1 MGNQTVRTLLGWL
14 MIVLVILFFISRLD
28 RLDNASKEK
37 KLVYSEFLDDC
48 QQGKVDEVV
57 LGAKENGLGYDVK
70 GWLKGQDKEKDAPA
84 IDLMAP
90 MGDTSLFSILRESHV
105 KVTAKVT
112 EPTLMQTIGG
122 LLVNFGPFL
131 LVVVFFFVLMNRANS
146 GGPGGALN
154 FGKSRAK
161 LLVGGQSKVT
171 FADVAGVDE
180 AKEELAEIIDFL
192 KDPGRFQK
200 LGGKIP
206 KGVLLLGPPGTGKTL
221 LARAVAGEAGRP
233 FFSISGSDFVEMF
246 VGVGASRVRDLFEQG
261 KKNAPCIIFIDEIDA
276 VGRHR
281 GAGLGGGH
289 DEREQTL
296 NALLVE
302 MDGFEANKGV
312 ILVAATN
319 RPDVLDPAL
328 TRPGR
333 FDRQVVVDR
342 PDIKGREGVLKVHS
356 KNVVLGPDADLQV
369 LARGTAGFS
378 GADLA
383 NLINEAALLAARRNK
398 KAVSMDELNEAVERV
413 WAGPQRR
420 SRVMNDM
427 EKNVIAYHESG
438 HALVAHLTPG
448 CNPVHKISII
458 PRGVAA
464 LGYTMQLPL
473 EDRFL
478 ARRSELV
485 AEIKS
490 LLGGRVSEEI
500 LFKDVSSGASNDL
513 ERATAIAHRM
523 VCEFGM
529 SGKLGPVTY
538 GRKDHEVFL
547 GRDIVQ
553 DKNYSEKT
561 AQSIDSEVRGII
573 EQCHRDV
580 KALLV
585 KHKAKLDVLAKELLE
600 KELIEGD
607 QIDMLLGLKPAPS
620 AAQA

>member
-485 AEIKS
+485 SEIKS

>member
-1 MGNQTVRTLLGWL
+1 